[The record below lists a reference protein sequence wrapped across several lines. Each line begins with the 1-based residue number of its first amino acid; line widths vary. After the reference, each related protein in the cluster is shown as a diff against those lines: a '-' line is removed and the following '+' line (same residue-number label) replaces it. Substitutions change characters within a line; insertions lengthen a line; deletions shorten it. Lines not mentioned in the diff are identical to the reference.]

1 MQWKTSISRA
11 DDKESL
17 VRGYELMELV
27 ENLTFSQAIFL
38 VLKGELPTKEQAR
51 MMDAILVA
59 PIEHGV
65 SVPSA
70 YSSRVSI
77 STGQPL
83 NAAIAAGILSIGE
96 FHGGAIEQAAKL
108 YQENSG
114 KSGKQIIEDY
124 SKAGKRVPGYG
135 HKIYKE
141 SDPRTQTLFKIA
153 RQNKLF
159 GKYCELSTEIESEFK
174 KTGKQLP
181 LNIDGAIAAL
191 ISEMGFD
198 WRLGKA
204 FFIIPRVVGMAAH
217 AHEEV
222 TKEKPFR
229 RFEESEIVY
238 EGPPKRELPK
248 EYRRK

>member
-65 SVPSA
+65 SVPST

-114 KSGKQIIEDY
+114 KGGKQIIEEY

-141 SDPRTQTLFKIA
+141 SDPRAQTLFRIAKETKI
-153 RQNKLF
+153 F
-159 GKYCELSTEIESEFK
+159 GNYCQLALDIEKEFK
-174 KTGKQLP
+174 KIGKPLP

-217 AHEEV
+217 AHEEM

-229 RFEESEIVY
+229 RFEENEIVY
-238 EGPPKRELPK
+238 EGPQKRELPK